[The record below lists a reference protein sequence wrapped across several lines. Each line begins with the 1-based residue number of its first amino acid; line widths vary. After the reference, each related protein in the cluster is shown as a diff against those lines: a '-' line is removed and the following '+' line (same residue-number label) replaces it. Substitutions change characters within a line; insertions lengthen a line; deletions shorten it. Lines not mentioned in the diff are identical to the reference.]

1 MTTFLVVVAVAFVLA
16 IAFLGLAVV
25 GAGIRIADAIHEL
38 AGVHEA
44 ARTRQP

>member
-1 MTTFLVVVAVAFVLA
+1 MTAFLMLLVVLA
-16 IAFLGLAVV
+16 LGFLGLAVV
-25 GAGIRIADAIHEL
+25 GAGIRIADAIRVL

>member
-1 MTTFLVVVAVAFVLA
+1 MMAFLVVLVVLA
-16 IAFLGLAVV
+16 LGFLGLAVV
-25 GAGIRIADAIHEL
+25 GAGRRIADAIHEL